1 MYDKPFLSFQEVVA
15 YSAIISRTLIIFLS
29 SSFSIQTTANR
40 LQKVKEMSG
49 LTDSDS
55 EDSILRG

>member
-15 YSAIISRTLIIFLS
+15 YCAIISRTLIIFLS